1 VHPKGRQLMTERSRD
16 IAAGLMFVLI
26 GAAFLLDTYLSLD
39 IGRASQMGPGY
50 FPMALSLFLIALG
63 AVIGS
68 ASLGSSV
75 PIPFPIPWRA
85 LFFVSVGPLFYAL
98 TVKPLGFVV
107 AVFVM
112 VFLCALGNRTV
123 RLTNAAVLAAALTL
137 IATLIFKIGLNLPFE
152 LIGPVIDRLGGGG
165 GAV

>member
-1 VHPKGRQLMTERSRD
+1 MTVRGRD
-16 IAAGLMFVLI
+16 IAAGLMFVVI
-26 GAAFLLDTYLSLD
+26 GAVFLLDTYLNLD
-39 IGRASQMGPGY
+39 IGKASQMGPGY
-50 FPMALSLFLIALG
+50 FPMALSIFLIVLG
-63 AVIGS
+63 VVVGS
-68 ASLGSSV
+68 ASLGSTV
-75 PIPFPIPWRA
+75 QIPFPIPWRA

-112 VFLCALGNRTV
+112 VFLCALGNRAV
-123 RLTNAAVLAAALTL
+123 RLTQATLLAAGLTL

-165 GAV
+165 GAF